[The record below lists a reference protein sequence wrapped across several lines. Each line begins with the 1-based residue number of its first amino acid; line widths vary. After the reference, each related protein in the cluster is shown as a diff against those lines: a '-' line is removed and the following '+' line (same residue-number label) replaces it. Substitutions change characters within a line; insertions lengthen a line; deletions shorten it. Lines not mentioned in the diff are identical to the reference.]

1 MAVGQ
6 HTQELLV
13 TSIHGGLYD
22 WIGLGIKAEIF
33 PPIIFLGVGAL
44 TDFGPLLAA
53 PRTLLLGAAAP
64 GGRSRH
70 VLHGPV
76 HGLQP
81 E

>member
-44 TDFGPLLAA
+44 TDFGRCSPHRA
-53 PRTLLLGAAAP
+53 PCFWARRPRWA
-64 GGRSRH
+64 
-70 VLHGPV
+70 
-76 HGLQP
+76 
-81 E
+81 